1 MIYLEK
7 SPDYPHIAFYVIKP
21 HAVSSSYAM
30 IFQQFVRGILFH
42 EMFENVKCDSDIG
55 EF

>member
-21 HAVSSSYAM
+21 HAVWGSYAM
-30 IFQQFVRGILFH
+30 IFQKFVGGIFFH
-42 EMFENVKCDSDIG
+42 EMFKNI
-55 EF
+55 